1 MNQFLNL
8 YVLIG
13 HVRWCLILTLNHVI
27 KACERPKFHYQYKN
41 VYIIKMIKMK
51 QQASLNF

>member
-27 KACERPKFHYQYKN
+27 KACETPKFHYQYKN